1 MSGIFGDLLLIRIFC
16 FCAYLFMTI
25 FSFSGSLDLNFDW
38 GGHIDPGSLF
48 WGFLGMYVHGSSAVR
63 LFLDERKI
71 TLDESEEKE
80 EEALWRFFYR
90 RSGITR
96 LLFKHYVSPSFELVH
111 VKAGTLDTQNWF
123 YIILSGSVTLK
134 RDNETRVTLYSGSSF
149 DIGHLSPAG
158 YFSANDETCDA
169 TVISEEAKLFRC
181 SVANLAK
188 LCTHGQVKDAVEGLL
203 ISALTDIAKEEY
215 SSAVAPSHDRD
226 AIFAPLEPYEKPLPY
241 LAGSSSP
248 TIARHILFTLKKS
261 FLLPVRSLHY
271 TFNIVIQCM

>member
-1 MSGIFGDLLLIRIFC
+1 MYKIQPDKSHVPSALQALRI
-16 FCAYLFMTI
+16 
-25 FSFSGSLDLNFDW
+25 
-38 GGHIDPGSLF
+38 
-48 WGFLGMYVHGSSAVR
+48 
-63 LFLDERKI
+63 
-71 TLDESEEKE
+71 
-80 EEALWRFFYR
+80 
-90 RSGITR
+90 
-96 LLFKHYVSPSFELVH
+96 
-111 VKAGTLDTQNWF
+111 VK
-123 YIILSGSVTLK
+123 
-134 RDNETRVTLYSGSSF
+134 LYSGSSF
-149 DIGHLSPAG
+149 DIGHLSPG

-215 SSAVAPSHDRD
+215 SPSRHGMD

-271 TFNIVIQCM
+271 TFNI